1 MNEFFASIKADLT
14 DRRLLPF
21 VAAVCALLVAALAYA
36 LLAGSGGGAA
46 TPSSHRP
53 TVPVP
58 PLPTGIAVTGA
69 EAQKAVAETPD
80 GFRDQTHGTS
90 HNPFTPLSGPAPAS
104 AAANAASSSSS
115 SSTSS
120 ESSSSASGG
129 ESSSTPAPESGEPS
143 SSGESQPKSKPKP
156 KHKTVYDVSIKFG
169 ELPANTPPEA
179 AQLTD
184 YKKLKLQTP
193 LPSAE
198 QPLLVFRGVTNR
210 GRAATFT
217 LVGEAIL
224 TGTGAC
230 LPSPQQCQAVDL
242 QPGQIEQLNYLQ
254 PDGTTKLYELRVLSI
269 SPQKA
274 KASKAKASAARRHGE
289 SEGWGVSRAGQ
300 KVLRE
305 AGLVA
310 LPFLRYSSQPG
321 VLVFAP
327 PKAKKHPAHPAH

>member
-14 DRRLLPF
+14 DRRLLPA
-21 VAAVCALLVAALAYA
+21 VAAVSALLVAAIAYA
-36 LLAGSGGGAA
+36 LLGGGGG
-46 TPSSHRP
+46 SSAPESHGP
-53 TVPVP
+53 TVPVA
-58 PLPTGIAVTGA
+58 PLPSGIAVTGA

-80 GFRDQTHGTS
+80 GFRDQTHGTA
-90 HNPFTPLSGPAPAS
+90 HDPFKPLAGPAPAS
-104 AAANAASSSSS
+104 AAANAASTESSSPSSSS
-115 SSTSS
+115 GSGGEESATTPESS
-120 ESSSSASGG
+120 ESSSST
-129 ESSSTPAPESGEPS
+129 ETT
-143 SSGESQPKSKPKP
+143 PKSKPK
-156 KHKTVYDVSIKFG
+156 KKAKTVYDVTIKFG

-179 AQLTD
+179 AQLTE

-198 QPLLVFRGVTNR
+198 QPLIVFRGVTNR

-242 QPGQIEQLNYLQ
+242 QPGQVEQLNYLQ
-254 PDGTTKLYELRVLSI
+254 PDGTTKLYELRVLGI
-269 SPQKA
+269 EPQKA
-274 KASKAKASAARRHGE
+274 KASKAKASAASRHGHAE
-289 SEGWGVSRAGQ
+289 AWGVSRAGQ
-300 KVLRE
+300 KLLRE

-310 LPFLRYSSQPG
+310 IPYLRYSSQPG

-327 PKAKKHPAHPAH
+327 PKPKKHPAHGAQQAAHR

>member
-14 DRRLLPF
+14 DRRLLPA

-36 LLAGSGGGAA
+36 LLGGGGGSAA
-46 TPSSHRP
+46 PESHGPS
-53 TVPVP
+53 VPVA

-80 GFRDQTHGTS
+80 GFRQQTHGAS
-90 HNPFTPLSGPAPAS
+90 HDPFTPLAGPPPAS
-104 AAANAASSSSS
+104 APANAAS
-115 SSTSS
+115 T
-120 ESSSSASGG
+120 ESSSASSGG
-129 ESSSTPAPESGEPS
+129 SGGSESSTAPESSESG
-143 SSGESQPKSKPKP
+143 SGESGESKSKSKPK
-156 KHKTVYDVSIKFG
+156 KKAKVVYDVAIKFG
-169 ELPANTPPEA
+169 ELPPNTPPEA
-179 AQLTD
+179 AVLTE

-198 QPLLVFRGVTNR
+198 QPLIVFRGVTNR

-224 TGTGAC
+224 TGTGKC
-230 LPSPQQCQAVDL
+230 LPSPQQCTAVDL
-242 QPGQIEQLNYLQ
+242 QPGQTEQLNYLQ
-254 PDGTTKLYELRVLSI
+254 PDGTTKLYELRVLGI
-269 SPQKA
+269 EAQKA
-274 KASKAKASAARRHGE
+274 KASKAKASVASRKGGGE
-289 SEGWGVSRAGQ
+289 VWGVSRAGQ

-310 LPFLRYSSQPG
+310 IPYLRYSSQPG

-327 PKAKKHPAHPAH
+327 PKPKKRHAHSAR